1 VSERVGMD
9 LSIVIPVYNQIGY
22 TRICIESLLPTLAG
36 KCEIII
42 ISNGSTD
49 DTGDY
54 ISGFPDIK
62 LIVNKEN
69 RGCAFAWNQGVMTST
84 GQWVAILNNDIIL
97 SRGWFEGLLAFAEKK
112 GADIACPAY
121 REGEYNY
128 DIADYSTDYTRH
140 MQKVSRMGVA
150 HGICF
155 MVHRRVF
162 ERIGLFDEKFRVGQY
177 EDADFF
183 RRARHAGFTLGITG
197 RSFIHH
203 FGSATQ
209 KSLQQSGETE
219 YYGNENR
226 AYYRNKH
233 GLSFLKR
240 FLEKRRERLQAFR
253 WRMSEKIRYGH
264 TLIEKWYDRQPR
276 YF

>member
-1 VSERVGMD
+1 MD
-9 LSIVIPVYNQIGY
+9 VSIVIPVYNQVDY
-22 TRICIESLLPTLAG
+22 TRICIESLLPTLTG
-36 KCEIII
+36 KYEIMV

-49 DTGDY
+49 GTGDY
-54 ISGFPDIK
+54 LSKFPDIK
-62 LIVNKEN
+62 LVMNKEN
-69 RGCAFAWNQGVMTST
+69 YGCPFAWNQGVITST
-84 GQWVAILNNDIIL
+84 GQWIAILNNDIIL
-97 SRGWFEGLLAFAEKK
+97 SKGWLEGLLEFAEKK
-112 GADIACPAY
+112 GVDIACPAY

-128 DIADYSTDYTRH
+128 DIAEYSTEYIRR
-140 MQKVSRMGVA
+140 MYPVSRMGVA

-162 ERIGLFDEKFRVGQY
+162 DMIGLFDERLRIGQY

-183 RRARHAGFTLGITG
+183 RRAKHAGFTLGITG

-209 KSLQQSGETE
+209 KSLQESGDID
-219 YYGNENR
+219 YYEEENR

-240 FLEKRRERLQAFR
+240 FFEKRRDGLQAFR
-253 WRMSEKIRYGH
+253 WRMSEKRRYGH
-264 TLIEKWYDRQPR
+264 TLIEKWYDGLPR